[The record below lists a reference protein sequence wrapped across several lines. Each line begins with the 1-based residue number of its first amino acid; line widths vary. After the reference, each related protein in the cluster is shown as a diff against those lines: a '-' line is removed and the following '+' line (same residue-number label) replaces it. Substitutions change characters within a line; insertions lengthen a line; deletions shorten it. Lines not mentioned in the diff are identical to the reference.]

1 MQKRTFG
8 RLGWQVTEIGY
19 GLWGLGGWTGSHD
32 QESIEAIERS
42 IALGCNF
49 FDTALQ
55 YGNGRSEQI
64 LAKVLKRH
72 RGGQLYV
79 ATKIP
84 PKNLQW
90 PALPSYTLDE
100 VFPAG
105 HIRKCTEISLRNL
118 GLDSVDLQ
126 QLHVWTDEWTAHDR
140 WQREIDDLK
149 REGLIRGF
157 GISVNRWEPS
167 NILRALDTGLVDS
180 VQVVYNLFDQDPE
193 DELFPACA
201 ERDVAVIARVPF
213 DEGSLT
219 DTLRRG
225 MSWPEGDWRN
235 LYFTPEWLDA
245 ILDRVDRL
253 RPDVPVG
260 MTMADLALR
269 FILESPDVSTIIP
282 GMRRVRHVESNLAVS
297 DGRRLDPALLDRLR
311 RHRWKRTY
319 VVI

>member
-1 MQKRTFG
+1 MHTRTFG
-8 RLGWQVTEIGY
+8 RLGWQVSEIGY
-19 GLWGLGGWTGSHD
+19 GLWGVGGWTGSQD

-55 YGNGRSEQI
+55 YGNGRSEQV

-72 RGGQLYV
+72 RGAQLYV

-90 PALPSYTLDE
+90 PALPTYSLDDC
-100 VFPAG
+100 FPAG
-105 HIRKCTEISLRNL
+105 HIRRCTEISLRNL

-126 QLHVWTDEWTAHDR
+126 QLHVWTDEWTADER

-157 GISVNRWEPS
+157 GISVNRWEPA

-201 ERDVAVIARVPF
+201 ERGVAVIARVPF

-253 RPDVPVG
+253 RPDVPIG

-282 GMRRVRHVESNLAVS
+282 GMRRLRHVEANLAVS

-311 RHRWKRTY
+311 EHRWKRTY

>member
-19 GLWGLGGWTGSHD
+19 GLWGVGGWTGSQD
-32 QESIEAIERS
+32 QESIDAIERS

-55 YGNGRSEQI
+55 YGSGRSEQV
-64 LAKVLKRH
+64 LARVLPRH
-72 RGGQLYV
+72 RDKQLYV

-157 GISVNRWEPS
+157 GISVNRWEPA

>member
-1 MQKRTFG
+1 MRLRRFG
-8 RLGWQVTEIGY
+8 RLGWNVSEIGY
-19 GLWGLGGWTGSHD
+19 GLWGIGGWTGSND
-32 QESIEAIERS
+32 DESVAAIERA

-64 LAKVLKRH
+64 LGKVLGRY
-72 RGGQLYV
+72 RQQTLYV

-90 PALPSYTLDE
+90 PALPTYTLDD

-105 HIRKCTEISLRNL
+105 HIRRCTESSLQNL
-118 GLDSVDLQ
+118 DMSSVDLQ
-126 QLHVWTDEWTAHDR
+126 QLHVWSDHWATEDR

-149 REGLIRGF
+149 SEGVIRGF
-157 GISVNRWEPS
+157 GISVNRWEPE
-167 NILRALDTGLVDS
+167 NILRALETGLVDS

-193 DELFPACA
+193 DELFPACR

-219 DTLRRG
+219 GTLRRG
-225 MSWPEGDWRN
+225 MTWPAGDWRN
-235 LYFTPEWLDA
+235 LYFTPAWLGE
-245 ILDRVDRL
+245 ILDRVDDV
-253 RPDVPVG
+253 RPDIPAD
-260 MTMADLALR
+260 MSMAEVALK
-269 FILESPDVSTIIP
+269 FILANGDVATVIP
-282 GMRRVRHVESNLAVS
+282 GMRQVRHVEENLATS
-297 DGRRLDPALLDRLR
+297 DDRRLDADLMERLR

>member
-1 MQKRTFG
+1 MRTFG

-19 GLWGLGGWTGSHD
+19 GLWGVGGWTGSHD
-32 QESIEAIERS
+32 QESIDAIERS

-55 YGNGRSEQI
+55 YGNGRSEQV
-64 LAKVLKRH
+64 LARVLPRH
-72 RGGQLYV
+72 RDKQLYV

-90 PALPSYTLDE
+90 PALPTYTLDDC
-100 VFPAG
+100 FPAG
-105 HIRKCTEISLRNL
+105 HIRQCTETSLRNL

-140 WQREIDDLK
+140 WQREIDDL
-149 REGLIRGF
+149 RSEGLIRGF
-157 GISVNRWEPS
+157 GISVNRWEPA
-167 NILRALDTGLVDS
+167 NILRALETGLVDS

-193 DELFPACA
+193 DELFPACR
-201 ERDVAVIARVPF
+201 ERGVAVIARVPF

-225 MSWPEGDWRN
+225 MTWPDGDWRN

-282 GMRRVRHVESNLAVS
+282 GMRRIRHVEANLAVS
-297 DGRRLDPALLDRLR
+297 DGRGLDPELLARLR
-311 RHRWKRTY
+311 RHAWKRTY